1 MLKRAILTSLLI
13 LSAAPTF
20 AQTQTQPCTVTQHD
34 DPICDQVAF
43 QKTFS
48 AARSVTFNQDKLDR
62 YAAKQLQETLTSLGK
77 QVVPVGDRSQ
87 LGFELTQPSTD
98 GIFVGPSG
106 IVLAR
111 LQVFGPG
118 PRRPLLWEETYRDQP
133 DVPWQ
138 SAVLYLLR
146 QFHDR
151 FAPTK

>member
-1 MLKRAILTSLLI
+1 MFKRALITALL
-13 LSAAPTF
+13 LLPVGPTIF
-20 AQTQTQPCTVTQHD
+20 AQNQPCKTPKND
-34 DPICDQVAF
+34 DPVCDQAAF
-43 QKTFS
+43 HKTL
-48 AARSVTFNQDKLDR
+48 AATRSVTINQDKLDP
-62 YAAKQLQETLTSLGK
+62 YAAKQLQEMLTSLGK
-77 QVVPVGDRSQ
+77 QVVPFGVRSQ

-98 GIFVGPSG
+98 GVFFGPSG

-118 PRRPLLWEETYRDQP
+118 PNRPLLWVEEYRDQP

-138 SAVLYLLR
+138 SAVLYVLR